1 MYITFV
7 ICTWWAK
14 KYMVESKISLKF
26 AHETGIVNG
35 LSLHVQQ
42 IKLLLF
48 LLKIIWSC
56 VGFNSSKLN
65 KCNEWC
71 MRLGQRLKSHCSNF
85 QVPTLIV
92 AISVFLSVLISF
104 SSYFIIF
111 IFFYFCSYPIVVF
124 LFIWELWEE
133 CTWFD
138 AIRVSDVWLFLRNHS
153 SYVHVLSF

>member
-1 MYITFV
+1 
-7 ICTWWAK
+7 
-14 KYMVESKISLKF
+14 MVESKISLKF

-104 SSYFIIF
+104 SSFFFCKLISFSSYFIIF

-124 LFIWELWEE
+124 LFIWELWKE